1 MTANQHRKERGLAA
15 CCGCFRALINGS
27 LCVSEKHSAFTEPW
41 VWVGAGVK
49 ALKVFKSL
57 GLSAS
62 FDKGNAIWREKK

>member
-62 FDKGNAIWREKK
+62 FDKGNAIWRGKK